1 MPILDQA
8 SLFQTLSGSLDHD
21 VIRRIRPNGVTYGVA
36 RFPSEASPIPS
47 FDVLVA
53 ISPNTYAAPPRHP
66 GEDDATSRP
75 PRNG

>member
-1 MPILDQA
+1 VPILERA
-8 SLFQTLSGSLDHD
+8 SLFQTLSRSLDHD
-21 VIRRIRPNGVTYGVA
+21 VTRRIRPNGVTYGVT

-53 ISPNTYAAPPRHP
+53 ISPNTHAAPPRHP
-66 GEDDATSRP
+66 GADDATSRP